1 MMKTKHFICLAFIAA
16 FAFASSFTYKAPAD
30 ENNVFFKI
38 DTLAKNLTVPWQI
51 TFLPDRTMLFTERP
65 GVVRLYRNGKLL
77 EKAILQVNDIKAES
91 KTGLLGMVID
101 PMFSKNHFIY
111 IAHNYGAN
119 NRLWLRVV
127 RYEFKNDTLI
137 HPKTLIEQIPAARNH
152 TGCRLV
158 FGPDQKLYISTGDA
172 DQPILAQDLKT
183 YNGKILRI
191 NADGTIPTDNPFIK
205 NDTARKEIWSYGHR
219 NPQGLAFEPNTKQLY
234 ATEHG
239 PTGGDEVNMIEK
251 GANYGWPVM
260 HHQETKTGMV
270 TPFLEYTPS
279 IGPAEARFYTG
290 KAFPQLNNNLLVA
303 CLRGE
308 SILRIEMDKGKVVK
322 QKVLLKKQYGRIR
335 SLVVGPDG
343 YIYISTS
350 NFDLPESKGERPY
363 DMILRLRPSATKT
376 DQLAQNI
383 TSNNKTVNTE
393 VTPANLFKQLCASC
407 HGDKLQGTET
417 VYSLLGGKFKHG
429 RDKQSII
436 NNITNGIID
445 KGMPAWNGAISKKDI
460 ESLADFILKETKVN
474 E

>member
-1 MMKTKHFICLAFIAA
+1 MKTKNFICLAFITA
-16 FAFASSFTYKAPAD
+16 FAFASSFTYKATII
-30 ENNVFFKI
+30 ENDVFFKV

-65 GVVRLYRNGKLL
+65 GVVRLFRNGKLL
-77 EKAILQVNDIKAES
+77 EKVILQVNDIKAET
-91 KTGLLGMVID
+91 KTGLLGMVIH
-101 PMFSKNHFIY
+101 PAFVKNHLIY
-111 IAHNYGAN
+111 IAHNYGEN

-158 FGPDQKLYISTGDA
+158 FGPDEKLYISTGDA

-191 NADGTIPTDNPFIK
+191 NDDGSIPGDNPFIK

-219 NPQGLAFEPNTKQLY
+219 NPQGLTFEPNTKQLY

-239 PTGGDEVNMIEK
+239 PTGGDEVNIIKK
-251 GANYGWPVM
+251 GENYGWPVI
-260 HHQETKTGMV
+260 HHQESKSGMI

-308 SILRIEMDKGKVVK
+308 SILRIEMDKGKVIK
-322 QKVLLKKQYGRIR
+322 QEVLLKKQYGRIR
-335 SLVVGPDG
+335 SLVIGPDG

-363 DMILRLRPSATKT
+363 DMILRLRPSSTKNG
-376 DQLAQNI
+376 QQAQNI
-383 TSNNKTVNTE
+383 SSNNKTITTQ
-393 VTPANLFKQLCASC
+393 VTTVSLFKQLCASC

-417 VYSLLGGKFKHG
+417 VYSLIGGKFKHG
-429 RDKQSII
+429 GDKQAII
-436 NNITNGIID
+436 KNINNGIID

-460 ESLADFILKETKVN
+460 EVLADYILKTSKID
-474 E
+474 